1 MAAWL
6 RLCNGAESLA
16 IQVSTVLWSRLL
28 LGLYHPSSV
37 EQVEQVEQ
45 VAGAFKI
52 RIYTQNSNSLFYLLN
67 LLNLL
72 CVNLMHINQI
82 DTVDYL

>member
-37 EQVEQVEQ
+37 EQVEQV
-45 VAGAFKI
+45 AGAFKI

-72 CVNLMHINQI
+72 YVNLIPINQI
-82 DTVDYL
+82 DTVNYL